1 MSAQNV
7 LVEDYKKLQ
16 LQFVICDSCY
26 WCATAVSYPP
36 NRCPSCGSGLNSVP
50 LQPAVGCAE

>member
-1 MSAQNV
+1 MPTQNV

-26 WCATAVSYPP
+26 WCATCFSYNP
-36 NRCPSCGSGLNSVP
+36 NRCPSCGSSLNAMP
-50 LQPAVGCAE
+50 LPQSARCSE

>member
-1 MSAQNV
+1 MPAQNV

-26 WCATAVSYPP
+26 WCATAISYAP
-36 NRCPSCGSGLNSVP
+36 NRCPSCGFSLNSVP
-50 LQPAVGCAE
+50 LQPAVRCAE